1 MTNRTLSLKR
11 EALAGL
17 SEEELVE
24 VNAAGLEVPRTLK
37 VQECWG
43 DLFTHHTSLD
53 CLTRTA
59 CS

>member
-11 EALAGL
+11 ESLSGL
-17 SEEELVE
+17 SEEELGA
-24 VNAAGLEVPRTLK
+24 VNAAAADVPRTLN

-43 DLFTHHTSLD
+43 DLFTHHTSID